1 MQKVSIDKQTIFKGD
16 FGLKLDQHPQLNLK
30 RHHKEVQTHQWG
42 GLSYLLYK
50 MSQIFSELTSTYEG
64 RDKLTK
70 MMQYSSKLMS
80 WYYREG
86 DYLQSLKYLDVY
98 DKFRESRSVFR
109 LSKFLFEIKRIKII
123 YQVNDD
129 KFS

>member
-1 MQKVSIDKQTIFKGD
+1 
-16 FGLKLDQHPQLNLK
+16 
-30 RHHKEVQTHQWG
+30 
-42 GLSYLLYK
+42 

-98 DKFRESRSVFR
+98 DKFREARSVFR